1 MASLPRSPHT
11 VEGPFTQFGRPV
23 YIAEAV
29 RTPIGK
35 SHPERGWY
43 RDVHPNTMLAACYT
57 DLIERTGIDPGAV
70 EDLVIGCTA
79 PFGEQS
85 RNIGRNAWLQAGFP
99 PEVPAT
105 VLDRRCGSAQTAVE
119 MGAALIASGTHDI
132 VIAGGVEHMGHIPID
147 SPAKI
152 SELYGDPWPAELRE
166 RYAFVHQGES
176 AELIADRWNIERAEM
191 DAFAARS
198 HQLAAKAIADGRFD
212 AEMVPLTLDGSQ
224 RTSDQCVRPDTTIET
239 LAGLRTVF
247 RKENGRVTAG
257 SSSPISD
264 GAAAVLL
271 CSDAAA
277 RRFGLTTRARIV
289 DQTTVGVDPI
299 IMLTGPIPA
308 TRKLLKRNGLS
319 IDDID
324 LFEVNE
330 AFSSVVLAW
339 QRDLAPHPD
348 RVNVN
353 GGAIALGHAVGA
365 TGARLI
371 ATLVAELER
380 RQGDLGLVTMCCG
393 GGLGTGTL
401 VQRVPS

>member
-1 MASLPRSPHT
+1 MSRNIT
-11 VEGPFTQFGRPV
+11 GPFASTGREV

-29 RTPIGK
+29 RTPTGK

-43 RDVHPNTMLAACYT
+43 RDIHPNTMLAACYT
-57 DLIERTGIDPGAV
+57 ELVTRAGVDPALV

-85 RNIGRNAWLQAGFP
+85 RNIGRNAWLQAGYP

-105 VLDRRCGSAQTAVE
+105 TLDRRCGSAQTAVE
-119 MGAALIASGTHDI
+119 MGAALVASGTHDV
-132 VIAGGVEHMGHIPID
+132 VIAGGVEHMGHVPID

-152 SELYGDPWPAELRE
+152 SELYGDAWPAELRD

-176 AELIADRWNIERAEM
+176 AELIADRWQISRDAM
-191 DAFAARS
+191 DEFAAQS
-198 HQLAAKAIADGRFD
+198 HQRATKAIADGRFT
-212 AEMVPLTLDGSQ
+212 AEMVPMTLDGQ
-224 RTSDQCVRPDTTIET
+224 LRDSDQCVRPDTTAAT
-239 LAGLRTVF
+239 LANLKPAF
-247 RKENGRVTAG
+247 RKADGRITAG

-271 CSDAAA
+271 CSGDAA
-277 RRFGLTTRARIV
+277 RRLGLRIRARIV

-308 TRKLLKRNGLS
+308 TRKLLQRNDLTVA
-319 IDDID
+319 DID

-330 AFSSVVLAW
+330 AFASVVLAW
-339 QRDLAPHPD
+339 QQELRPDTD

-380 RQGDLGLVTMCCG
+380 REGDLGLVTMCCG

-401 VQRVPS
+401 IQRIPA